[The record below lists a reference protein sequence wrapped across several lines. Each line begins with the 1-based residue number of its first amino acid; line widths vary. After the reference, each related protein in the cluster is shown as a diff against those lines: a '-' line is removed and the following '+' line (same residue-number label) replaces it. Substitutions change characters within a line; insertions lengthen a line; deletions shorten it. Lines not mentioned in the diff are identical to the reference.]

1 MNTRDTKANDTTYAT
16 TNKPATKVRERLF
29 GLALAAALL
38 VGTTTPCL
46 ARGFAQAHPRRA
58 QLNGRFAQLN
68 TRMSSSYGQ
77 LGGHYQNLQGQSN
90 QIQSQ
95 MHADAQANGGRLTRA
110 EQGQF
115 NSQYGALGQ
124 QVSADQAQGAPSG
137 QWMQNHPRR
146 AQVLNG
152 AAGANQTLSNN
163 YGNLG
168 GHYVG
173 LEQRDNNIRSSAMSQ
188 AQANGGYLT
197 QQQQQQL
204 NNRQTNLN
212 NAISQDSGQ

>member
-1 MNTRDTKANDTTYAT
+1 MKILHVKSHGTIFAT
-16 TNKPATKVRERLF
+16 TDKQTAKIGKTIL
-29 GLALAAALL
+29 GLGLAAALL
-38 VGTTTPCL
+38 LGTTAPGQ

-58 QLNGRFAQLN
+58 QLNARFAQLN

-77 LGGHYQNLQGQSN
+77 LGGQYQNLQGQSN

-95 MHADAQANGGRLTRA
+95 ARAEAQANGGYLTKA
-110 EQGQF
+110 QQGQL
-115 NSQYGALGQ
+115 NSQYSQLGQ
-124 QVSADQAQGAPSG
+124 QVSADQALGAPSG

-152 AAGANQTLSNN
+152 AAAANQTLSND

-173 LEQRDNNIRSSAMSQ
+173 LEQRDNAIRSSAMSQ

-197 QQQQQQL
+197 QAQQQKL
-204 NNRQTNLN
+204 DNREANLQ